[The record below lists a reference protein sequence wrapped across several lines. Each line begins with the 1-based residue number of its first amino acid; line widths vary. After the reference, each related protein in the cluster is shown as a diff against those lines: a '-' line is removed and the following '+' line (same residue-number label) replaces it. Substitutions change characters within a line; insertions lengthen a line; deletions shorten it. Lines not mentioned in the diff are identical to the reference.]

1 MLKRKLSVAI
11 ASASAVLLTG
21 VVTAQAATLSTV
33 TVQSG
38 QTFWTISQQYG
49 VSLNALE
56 AANPQVPALDIL
68 VGTQLK
74 LPSATVNN
82 LPVMNSMEASVSSPY
97 DTSAN
102 LYWMA
107 HLISAEAQGTSMSA
121 QIAVGDVVLHRLE
134 SSGYGSNVYDV
145 VFQQSDGY
153 AQFSCT
159 TNGFIYNTPVSSAYT
174 AAEDVLAKQVD
185 LVPGAMVFFN
195 PAQTPS
201 GSWVWSQP
209 RTNEIGPFIFAK

>member
-11 ASASAVLLTG
+11 ASAAAVLLTG

-33 TVQSG
+33 TVQPG

-74 LPSATVNN
+74 LPTASS
-82 LPVMNSMEASVSSPY
+82 LPVMNSMEASVASPY

-145 VFQQSDGY
+145 VFQQTDGY

-159 TNGFIYNTPVSSAYT
+159 TNGFIYNTPVPSAYT

-209 RTNEIGPFIFAK
+209 RTNEIGPFIFAQ